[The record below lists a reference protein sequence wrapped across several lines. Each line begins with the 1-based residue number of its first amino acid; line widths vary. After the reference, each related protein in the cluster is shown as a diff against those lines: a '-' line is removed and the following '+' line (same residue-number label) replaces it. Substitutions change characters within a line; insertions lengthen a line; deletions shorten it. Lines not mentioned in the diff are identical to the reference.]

1 MFLVGR
7 NHLKT
12 STMRIDRAR
21 QLSERIRFAC
31 PQARVLVAV
40 DGGTAAVFVSLANHT
55 ARIDRLS
62 DWRDHFVRNDGS
74 GNWFAR
80 CQRNSACPQA
90 SPIAADASHSQ
101 SLQELR
107 RYASP
112 RLTSDRSS
120 TWMHF
125 SRS

>member
-31 PQARVLVAV
+31 PEARVLVAV
-40 DGGTAAVFVSLANHT
+40 DGGMAAVFVSLANHT

-62 DWRDHFVRNDGS
+62 DWRDHFGRSDGS

-80 CQRNSACPQA
+80 CQRSSACPQ
-90 SPIAADASHSQ
+90 SSTIAADASQ
-101 SLQELR
+101 
-107 RYASP
+107 
-112 RLTSDRSS
+112 
-120 TWMHF
+120 
-125 SRS
+125 